1 MTDDRAVNT
10 VADVSLAIV
19 LVTAAIALVAA
30 APEDSSAHRDP
41 VEADQ
46 TAEVLST
53 ATLSVPYSLDPVVA
67 ATNPDRGYD
76 EAELRRASHGTIA
89 TLVADSAVANI
100 TDGDGQRLTPIGEVY
115 EDAIDARFETRM
127 VGSNFET
134 NVTALWEP
142 YDGAALRG
150 TATVGE
156 PVPPTAEYSSVRLT
170 VPSGF
175 EPVGSDTAANADG
188 FEGVA
193 TQVAD
198 TLLEGY
204 QPPLS
209 AKRALESSG
218 LEREL
223 AVFRYR
229 QLARLI
235 DETAP
240 DDRRLRRNLDPDAAS
255 PTQLNRYLSIH
266 LAEQIKADLR
276 ATYDSVEAATDAV
289 STGTVTLIV
298 RTWEP

>member
-30 APEDSSAHRDP
+30 APEDAPASHDQA
-41 VEADQ
+41 EADQ

-53 ATLSVPYSLDPVVA
+53 ATLSVPYALDPVVA
-67 ATNPDRGYD
+67 ATAPDRGYD
-76 EAELRRASHGTIA
+76 ETELRRASHGTVA
-89 TLVADSAVANI
+89 TLVADAAVASL
-100 TDGDGQRLTPIGEVY
+100 TGPDGQRLSPMGEVY
-115 EDAIDARFETRM
+115 EDAIDTRFEARL

-134 NVTALWEP
+134 NVTAIWEP
-142 YDGAALRG
+142 YDGTTLRG

-175 EPVGSDTAANADG
+175 ESVGSDAANESG
-188 FEGVA
+188 FESVA
-193 TQVAD
+193 TRVAD

-209 AKRALESSG
+209 TKRALESSG

-235 DETAP
+235 DGTAP
-240 DDRRLRRNLDPDAAS
+240 DDRRLRRDIDPDAAS

-266 LAEQIKADLR
+266 LADQIEANLR
-276 ATYDSVEAATDAV
+276 ATYDSAEAAADAV
-289 STGTVTLIV
+289 STGTVTVIV